1 MEVNNLNT
9 NRRAQIGN
17 ITIPLLKG
25 EQGYSISRI
34 VRTSGDGGAGSIDTY
49 TVYIDTEP
57 ETAIGTFQVVNGTGG
72 DMSKSVYDIDNDDIV
87 DRATGDGNGN
97 EITATYETIENVTA
111 LANRVA
117 TLEQAGYITKSV
129 ADLANYYLKSE
140 TYTKQE
146 VNNLCDMI
154 PKFAIEVVSVLPTQ
168 DISETTIYL
177 LRDDEETQDVY
188 QEYIY
193 VNNTWERIGGQRIDL
208 SNYYQKSET
217 YSKDELNGKLV
228 SVGAEEPTDGRKV
241 WFKTIDN
248 SIVVNNQEW
257 YSKPKVLWTNPNPTS
272 VFPAQDI
279 TLSNSLAD
287 FDYYEVLFLMS
298 KFESLCVS
306 TGLIPA
312 SMGTSLLS
320 LRNSGSTG
328 TISRYRDIT
337 KTNDTTLAVTTCY
350 QSIAGNVSQDT
361 KIDRVIPFKI
371 LGYKE

>member
-1 MEVNNLNT
+1 MSNLITYDDKIRLKSQNVSEKYKVTAGDMNEIKSVVNT
-9 NRRAQIGN
+9 NVELVDEIN
-17 ITIPLLKG
+17 K
-25 EQGYSISRI
+25 
-34 VRTSGDGGAGSIDTY
+34 
-49 TVYIDTEP
+49 P
-57 ETAIGTFQVVNGTGG
+57 ENW
-72 DMSKSVYDIDNDDIV
+72 
-87 DRATGDGNGN
+87 
-97 EITATYETIENVTA
+97 
-111 LANRVA
+111 
-117 TLEQAGYITKSV
+117 
-129 ADLANYYLKSE
+129 
-140 TYTKQE
+140 
-146 VNNLCDMI
+146 
-154 PKFAIEVVSVLPTQ
+154 VL
-168 DISETTIYL
+168 
-177 LRDDEETQDVY
+177 
-188 QEYIY
+188 
-193 VNNTWERIGGQRIDL
+193 
-208 SNYYQKSET
+208 
-217 YSKDELNGKLV
+217 
-228 SVGAEEPTDGRKV
+228 VGAEEPTDGRKV